1 MRKTDKVVELIIFAG
16 QSNMA
21 GRGTAAL
28 APKITKERA
37 WEFRA
42 VSDPTKL
49 YPLTEQF
56 GYLENN
62 PAGIWE
68 PGMKT
73 GSMVTSFVE
82 MYLTDSEKTVVALST
97 SKGGSS
103 ITEWQPGSAYYRD
116 LLERIHKAKSWL
128 TQAGYQVER
137 VTFLWL
143 QGETDG
149 DLKRSADEYQGLATT
164 FFQSLLEKD
173 VDEIFVLEIGNQR
186 DEPDLYLP
194 IRQAQRNLGALER
207 VTFVPTSLAS
217 MRENGHMIDLFHY
230 DQYAY
235 NLLGKEVA
243 QALLA
248 FNQETKRIKG
258 LIS

>member
-1 MRKTDKVVELIIFAG
+1 MRKMDQVVELIIFAG

-28 APKITKERA
+28 APKITKAQA

-82 MYLTDSEKTVVALST
+82 TYLNDSEKNVVALSA

-103 ITEWQPGSAYYRD
+103 ILEWQPGTPYYRD
-116 LLERIHKAKSWL
+116 LLERIHKAKNWL
-128 TQAGYQVER
+128 TQAGCQIER
-137 VTFLWL
+137 VTFFWL

-149 DLKRSADEYQGLATT
+149 DLKRTTEEYQGLATT
-164 FFQSLLEKD
+164 FFKRLLEKD

-194 IRQAQRNLGALER
+194 IRQVQKNLGTLER
-207 VTFVPTSLAS
+207 VTWVPTSLAN
-217 MRENGHMIDLFHY
+217 MRESGHMIDLFHY

-235 NLLGKEVA
+235 NLLGAEVA

-248 FNQETKRIKG
+248 FNQENPKEAKA
-258 LIS
+258 

>member
-1 MRKTDKVVELIIFAG
+1 MDQVVELIIFAG

-28 APKITKERA
+28 APKITKAQA

-49 YPLTEQF
+49 YPLTERF

-62 PAGIWE
+62 PVGIWE

-82 MYLTDSEKTVVALST
+82 TYLNDSEKTVVALSA

-103 ITEWQPGSAYYRD
+103 ISEWQPGTPYYRD
-116 LLERIHKAKSWL
+116 LLERIHKAKNWL
-128 TQAGYQVER
+128 TQARYQIER

-149 DLKRSADEYQGLATT
+149 DLKRSAEEYQRLATT
-164 FFQSLLEKD
+164 FS
-173 VDEIFVLEIGNQR
+173 
-186 DEPDLYLP
+186 
-194 IRQAQRNLGALER
+194 
-207 VTFVPTSLAS
+207 S
-217 MRENGHMIDLFHY
+217 
-230 DQYAY
+230 AY
-235 NLLGKEVA
+235 WK
-243 QALLA
+243 
-248 FNQETKRIKG
+248 KM
-258 LIS
+258 

>member
-1 MRKTDKVVELIIFAG
+1 MRKMDQVVELIIFAG

-21 GRGTAAL
+21 GRGTAVL
-28 APKITKERA
+28 APKITKAQA

-82 MYLTDSEKTVVALST
+82 TYLNDSEKNVVALSA

-103 ITEWQPGSAYYRD
+103 ILEWQPGTPYYRD
-116 LLERIHKAKSWL
+116 LLERIHKAKNWL
-128 TQAGYQVER
+128 TQAGCQIER

-149 DLKRSADEYQGLATT
+149 DLKRSAEEYQGLATT
-164 FFQSLLEKD
+164 FFKRLLEKD

-186 DEPDLYLP
+186 DVPDLYLP
-194 IRQAQRNLGALER
+194 IRQAQRNLGTLER
-207 VTFVPTSLAS
+207 VTFIPTSLAH
-217 MRENGHMIDLFHY
+217 MRESGHMIDLFHY

-235 NLLGKEVA
+235 NLLGAEVA

-248 FNQETKRIKG
+248 FNQENPKEAKA
-258 LIS
+258 

>member
-1 MRKTDKVVELIIFAG
+1 MRKMDQVVELIIFAG

-28 APKITKERA
+28 APKITKAQA

-82 MYLTDSEKTVVALST
+82 TYLNDSEKNVVALSA

-103 ITEWQPGSAYYRD
+103 ILEWQPGTPYYRD
-116 LLERIHKAKSWL
+116 LLERIHKAKNWL
-128 TQAGYQVER
+128 TQAGCQIER

-149 DLKRSADEYQGLATT
+149 DLKRSAEEYQGLATT
-164 FFQSLLEKD
+164 FFKRLLEKD

-186 DEPDLYLP
+186 DVPDLYLP
-194 IRQAQRNLGALER
+194 IRQAQRNLGTLER
-207 VTFVPTSLAS
+207 VTFIPTSLAH
-217 MRENGHMIDLFHY
+217 MRESGHMIDLFHY

-235 NLLGKEVA
+235 NLLGAEVA

-248 FNQETKRIKG
+248 FNQENPKEAKA
-258 LIS
+258 

>member
-1 MRKTDKVVELIIFAG
+1 MRKMDQVVELIIFAG

-28 APKITKERA
+28 APKITKAQA

-82 MYLTDSEKTVVALST
+82 TYLNDSEKNVVALSA

-103 ITEWQPGSAYYRD
+103 ILEWQPGTPYYRD
-116 LLERIHKAKSWL
+116 LLERIHKAKNWL
-128 TQAGYQVER
+128 TQAGCQIER
-137 VTFLWL
+137 VTFFWL

-149 DLKRSADEYQGLATT
+149 DLKRTTEEYQGLATA
-164 FFQSLLEKD
+164 FFKRLLEKD

-186 DEPDLYLP
+186 DVPDLYLP
-194 IRQAQRNLGALER
+194 IRQAQRNLGTLEQ
-207 VTFVPTSLAS
+207 VTFVPTSLAH

-235 NLLGKEVA
+235 NLLGAEVA

-248 FNQETKRIKG
+248 FNQENLKEAKA
-258 LIS
+258 

>member
-1 MRKTDKVVELIIFAG
+1 MRKMDQVVELIIFAG

-28 APKITKERA
+28 APKITKAQA

-82 MYLTDSEKTVVALST
+82 TYLNDSEKNVVALSA

-103 ITEWQPGSAYYRD
+103 ILEWQPGTPYYRD
-116 LLERIHKAKSWL
+116 LLERIHKAKNWL
-128 TQAGYQVER
+128 TQAGCQIER
-137 VTFLWL
+137 VTFFWL

-149 DLKRSADEYQGLATT
+149 DLKRTTEEYQGLATT
-164 FFQSLLEKD
+164 FFKRLLEKD

-194 IRQAQRNLGALER
+194 IRQVQKNLGTLER
-207 VTFVPTSLAS
+207 VTFIPTSLAH
-217 MRENGHMIDLFHY
+217 MRESGHMIDLFHY

-248 FNQETKRIKG
+248 FNQEKPKE
-258 LIS
+258 SKA

>member
-1 MRKTDKVVELIIFAG
+1 MDQVVELIIFAG

-28 APKITKERA
+28 APKITKAQA

-62 PAGIWE
+62 PACIWE

-82 MYLTDSEKTVVALST
+82 TYLNDSEKNVVALSA

-164 FFQSLLEKD
+164 FFKRLLEKD

-217 MRENGHMIDLFHY
+217 MRESGHMIDLFHY

-248 FNQETKRIKG
+248 FNQEKPKE
-258 LIS
+258 SKA

>member
-1 MRKTDKVVELIIFAG
+1 MRKMDQVVELIIFAG

-21 GRGTAAL
+21 GRGIAAL
-28 APKITKERA
+28 APKITKAQA

-82 MYLTDSEKTVVALST
+82 TYLNDSEKNVVALSA

-103 ITEWQPGSAYYRD
+103 ILEWQPGTPYYRD
-116 LLERIHKAKSWL
+116 LLERIHKAKNWL
-128 TQAGYQVER
+128 TQAGCQIER
-137 VTFLWL
+137 VTFFWL

-149 DLKRSADEYQGLATT
+149 DLKRTTEEYQGLATT
-164 FFQSLLEKD
+164 FFQRLLEKD

-194 IRQAQRNLGALER
+194 IRQAQRNLGTLER
-207 VTFVPTSLAS
+207 VTWVPTSLAK
-217 MRENGHMIDLFHY
+217 MREYGHMIDLFHY

-235 NLLGKEVA
+235 NLLGAEVA

-248 FNQETKRIKG
+248 FNQEKPKE
-258 LIS
+258 SKA

>member
-1 MRKTDKVVELIIFAG
+1 MRKMDQVVELIIFAG

-28 APKITKERA
+28 APKITKAQA

-82 MYLTDSEKTVVALST
+82 TYLNDSEKNVVALSA

-103 ITEWQPGSAYYRD
+103 ILEWQPGTPYYRD
-116 LLERIHKAKSWL
+116 LLERIHKAKNWL
-128 TQAGYQVER
+128 TQAGCQIER
-137 VTFLWL
+137 VTFFWL

-149 DLKRSADEYQGLATT
+149 DLKRTTEEYQGLATT
-164 FFQSLLEKD
+164 FFKRLLEKD

-194 IRQAQRNLGALER
+194 IRQVQKNLGTLER
-207 VTFVPTSLAS
+207 VTFIPTSLAH
-217 MRENGHMIDLFHY
+217 MRESGHMIDLFHY

-248 FNQETKRIKG
+248 FNQEKPKESKT
-258 LIS
+258 

>member
-1 MRKTDKVVELIIFAG
+1 MDKVVELIIFAG

-164 FFQSLLEKD
+164 FFKRLLEKD

-248 FNQETKRIKG
+248 FNQEKPKE
-258 LIS
+258 SKA

>member
-164 FFQSLLEKD
+164 FFKRLLEKD

>member
-1 MRKTDKVVELIIFAG
+1 M
-16 QSNMA
+16 
-21 GRGTAAL
+21 
-28 APKITKERA
+28 
-37 WEFRA
+37 
-42 VSDPTKL
+42 
-49 YPLTEQF
+49 
-56 GYLENN
+56 
-62 PAGIWE
+62 
-68 PGMKT
+68 
-73 GSMVTSFVE
+73 
-82 MYLTDSEKTVVALST
+82 
-97 SKGGSS
+97 
-103 ITEWQPGSAYYRD
+103 
-116 LLERIHKAKSWL
+116 LERIHKAKNWL
-128 TQAGYQVER
+128 TQAGYRIDR

-149 DLKRSADEYQGLATT
+149 DLKRSTEEYQGMATT
-164 FFQSLLEKD
+164 FFKSLLEKD

-186 DEPDLYLP
+186 DVPDLYLP
-194 IRQAQRNLGALER
+194 IRQAQRNLGTLER

-248 FNQETKRIKG
+248 FNQENPKEAKG

>member
-1 MRKTDKVVELIIFAG
+1 MRKMDQVVELIIFAG

-28 APKITKERA
+28 APRVTEAQA

-62 PAGIWE
+62 PVGIWE

-82 MYLTDSEKTVVALST
+82 TYLTDSEKNVVALSA

-103 ITEWQPGSAYYRD
+103 ILEWQPGTTYYRD
-116 LLERIHKAKSWL
+116 LLERIHKAKNWL
-128 TQAGYQVER
+128 TQAGYQIER

-149 DLKRSADEYQGLATT
+149 DLKRTTEEYQGLATT

-186 DEPDLYLP
+186 DVPDLYLP
-194 IRQAQRNLGALER
+194 IRQAQRNLGTLER
-207 VTFVPTSLAS
+207 VTWVPTSLAS

-248 FNQETKRIKG
+248 FNQENPKEAKA
-258 LIS
+258 